1 MFFDAGGGEKWIE
14 NTGRVSVVGFFGVV
28 AGTDVKSA
36 PTKVEAAKATV
47 GRETVVLRRIPMMWN

>member
-1 MFFDAGGGEKWIE
+1 
-14 NTGRVSVVGFFGVV
+14 VVGFFGVV

-47 GRETVVLRRIPMMWN
+47 GLEKVVLGGSIELGRGKFSDEA